1 MSGAEPCT
9 ASKMDASWDHCE
21 NKVKRYSSMTTYTA
35 NVAGGRQAEATN
47 ETCAHIRQDITVQ
60 VGHHHDPVGIR
71 LGVLD
76 DL

>member
-1 MSGAEPCT
+1 M
-9 ASKMDASWDHCE
+9 
-21 NKVKRYSSMTTYTA
+21 KRYGSMTTYTA
-35 NVAGGRQAEATN
+35 NVAGGRQAETTN